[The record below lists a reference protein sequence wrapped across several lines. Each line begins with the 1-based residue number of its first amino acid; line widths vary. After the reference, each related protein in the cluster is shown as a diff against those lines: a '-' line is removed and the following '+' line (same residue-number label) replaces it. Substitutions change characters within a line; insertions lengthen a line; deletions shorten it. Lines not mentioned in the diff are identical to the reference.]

1 VGNARSKTSI
11 KWPHRSKKGP
21 ISASKVGHGPYDIF
35 IYAIITGPVK
45 PDGNKKQ
52 KATQEKGGSNNEQRS
67 DFAHNDSLRLFD

>member
-45 PDGNKKQ
+45 PDDSIYFLLGESGV
-52 KATQEKGGSNNEQRS
+52 KACDPDPLQGVVVNM
-67 DFAHNDSLRLFD
+67 